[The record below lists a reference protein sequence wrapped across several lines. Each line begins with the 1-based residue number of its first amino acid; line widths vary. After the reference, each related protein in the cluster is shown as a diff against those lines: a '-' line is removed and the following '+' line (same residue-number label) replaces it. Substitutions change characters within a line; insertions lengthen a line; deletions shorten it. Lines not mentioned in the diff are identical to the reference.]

1 MNIDTCT
8 MLIQYQYYVDTIW
21 YWYSFNTMH
30 GLYDT
35 DGRAGTTGRR
45 SPHRWPLMKSW
56 TSSLSV
62 ISQRLRG
69 RRRRVTPITWWGSSS
84 TTGGASGV
92 VTTPLAAGTLRL
104 VSQKINKCLF
114 TVDQTILP
122 KMSLNLS
129 FHPWIK
135 SYPNHSFIHQDRV
148 AKKLIY
154 FNRWLT

>member
-1 MNIDTCT
+1 MIMNIDTCT

-45 SPHRWPLMKSW
+45 SPHRWPLMRSW

-62 ISQRLRG
+62 ISRRG

-92 VTTPLAAGTLRL
+92 VTTPLAAGTPRL
-104 VSQKINKCLF
+104 VSQNIKQTVCLLWIRLFFLKCHWIHHF
-114 TVDQTILP
+114 IPESSHTQTIHLY
-122 KMSLNLS
+122 
-129 FHPWIK
+129 I
-135 SYPNHSFIHQDRV
+135 R
-148 AKKLIY
+148 
-154 FNRWLT
+154 TG

>member
-1 MNIDTCT
+1 MIMNIDTCT

-45 SPHRWPLMKSW
+45 SPHRWPLMRSW

-62 ISQRLRG
+62 ISQRG

-104 VSQKINKCLF
+104 VSQKIKQTVCLLWIRLF
-114 TVDQTILP
+114 LRCHWIYHFIPESSHTQTIHLY
-122 KMSLNLS
+122 
-129 FHPWIK
+129 I
-135 SYPNHSFIHQDRV
+135 RT
-148 AKKLIY
+148 
-154 FNRWLT
+154 R